1 MFENREIVLA
11 LFYIMKE
18 TKVLLLLNY
27 SDMLLPLVLER
38 VRWVEALSSLGGII
52 CGGRLLV
59 VELFVVVIRN
69 LKNLAGGTGI
79 NVRYISLAIGWVSY
93 LPEELRPEWS
103 SSGVSCSDGAQN
115 LTMSRYPLGH
125 GWVSNLQILYLYL

>member
-103 SSGVSCSDGAQN
+103 SSGVSCVV
-115 LTMSRYPLGH
+115 L
-125 GWVSNLQILYLYL
+125 